1 MKLIAYSITHHN
13 CPVKLRERLFLSADR
28 RKSILRR
35 MHTNPSVSEALLLQT
50 CNRTEFY
57 LYVKKNFDCTKFLTS
72 LLTRFNPD
80 SVNIWKEYHRF
91 YQGLDV
97 VRHLFE
103 VAAGL
108 DSQILGENQ
117 ILAQL
122 KSAYTES
129 INARMSRMIFH
140 RLFHSAFRVGKAV
153 RAKTKISTGPVSVAL
168 AAVELAK
175 KQAKLQNS
183 HVLLIGAGRNAQ
195 LLAKYLLKSKP
206 KSMTIANRTPKKAK
220 SLLTKSAD
228 IKAIPLRNVSNCLS
242 GIDLLIS
249 TTASRKPVLTYQS
262 VKNILIAREKPLL
275 IIDIAVPRDI
285 DPKVSR
291 LKSVRL
297 YNIDDLKKLVKT
309 GAKKRSAEI
318 LNAKA
323 VVNEFTDKFVAWFLS
338 LDLAPVISRLNRT
351 ALELARD
358 HAARYAKE
366 FAKADGNNLEE
377 RIKVFAESLAKKL
390 LHSPISF
397 LRQEGTA
404 EPTTE
409 QLRAAD
415 LLNKIFLSKSKELR
429 K

>member
-13 CPVKLRERLFLSADR
+13 CPVKLREKLSLSADS
-28 RKSILRR
+28 RKAVLRK
-35 MHTNPSVSEALLLQT
+35 MHTNPSVGEAALLQT

-57 LYVKKNFDCTKFLTS
+57 LYVKKNFDPLKFLTS
-72 LLTRFNPD
+72 LVRKFNPG
-80 SVNIWKEYHRF
+80 SLAVWKKYHRC
-91 YQGLDV
+91 YQSLDV

-108 DSQILGENQ
+108 DSQIIGENQ

-140 RLFHSAFRVGKAV
+140 RLFHSAFRAAKAV
-153 RAKTKISTGPVSVAL
+153 RAKTKLSAGPLSVAL

-175 KQAKLQNS
+175 KQINLQNS
-183 HVLLIGAGRNAQ
+183 RILLIGAGKNAQ
-195 LLAKYLLKSKP
+195 LVAKYLLKSKP
-206 KSMTIANRTPKKAK
+206 KSLTIADRTPKKTKFLLAK
-220 SLLTKSAD
+220 YAD
-228 IKAIPLRNVSNCLS
+228 IQVIPLRSINDYLPR
-242 GIDLLIS
+242 IDLLIS
-249 TTASRKPVLTYQS
+249 STASRKPVVTYQS
-262 VKNILIAREKPLL
+262 VTNILTAGKEPLL

-297 YNIDDLKKLVKT
+297 YNIDDLKQLVKT
-309 GAKKRSAEI
+309 GTKKRSAEI
-318 LNAKA
+318 LQAKA
-323 VVNEFTDKFVAWFLS
+323 VVNEFTDKFAAWFLS
-338 LDLAPVISRLNRT
+338 LDLAPVISKLNRM
-351 ALELARD
+351 ALELSRN

-366 FAKADGNNLEE
+366 FAKANGDSLEE
-377 RIKVFAESLAKKL
+377 RLELFAESLAKKM

-397 LRQEGTA
+397 LRRQGTA
-404 EPTTE
+404 EPTAE
-409 QLRAAD
+409 QLQAAD
-415 LLNKIFLSKSKELR
+415 LINKIFLPKAKELQ

>member
-13 CPVKLRERLFLSADR
+13 CPVKLREKLSLSADR
-28 RKSILRR
+28 RKSILRK

-57 LYVKKNFDCTKFLTS
+57 LYVKKNFDCLKFLTPLVS
-72 LLTRFNPD
+72 RFNPRAL
-80 SVNIWKEYHRF
+80 NIWKKYHRF
-91 YQGLDV
+91 YEGLDV

-103 VAAGL
+103 VAAGI

-129 INARMSRMIFH
+129 INAKMSRMIFH
-140 RLFHSAFRVGKAV
+140 RLFHNAFRVGKAV
-153 RAKTKISTGPVSVAL
+153 REKTKISTGPVSVAL

-175 KQAKLQNS
+175 KEINLQNS
-183 HVLLIGAGRNAQ
+183 HILIIGAGKNAQ
-195 LLAKYLLKSKP
+195 LIAKYLLKSKP
-206 KSMTIANRTPKKAK
+206 KSLTIANRTPEKAR
-220 SLLTKSAD
+220 SLLSKYENTKV
-228 IKAIPLRNVSNCLS
+228 IPLRSLLDCLPDIDVLVSS
-242 GIDLLIS
+242 
-249 TTASRKPVLTYQS
+249 TASRKPVLTYQS
-262 VKNILIAREKPLL
+262 VKNILTVRKKPLL

-285 DPKVSR
+285 EPKISR

-309 GAKKRSAEI
+309 GTQKRSAEI
-318 LNAKA
+318 LEAKA
-323 VVNEFTDKFVAWFLS
+323 LVNEFTDKFAAWLLS
-338 LDLAPVISRLNRT
+338 LDLAPVISKLNQM
-351 ALELARD
+351 ALDIAKD
-358 HAARYAKE
+358 HTARYAKE
-366 FAKADGNNLEE
+366 FAKANGNNLED
-377 RIKVFAESLAKKL
+377 RLKIFAESLAKKL

-404 EPTTE
+404 EPTDE

-415 LLNKIFLSKSKELR
+415 LLNKIFLSKSKEPR

>member
-13 CPVKLRERLFLSADR
+13 CPVKLREKLSLSAAR
-28 RKSILRR
+28 RKSILRK
-35 MHTNPSVSEALLLQT
+35 MHTNPSVSEAVLLET

-57 LYVKKNFDCTKFLTS
+57 LYVKKNFDCLKFLTPLVS
-72 LLTRFNPD
+72 RFNPRAR
-80 SVNIWKEYHRF
+80 NIWKKYHRF
-91 YQGLDV
+91 YEALDV

-129 INARMSRMIFH
+129 INAKMSRMIFH
-140 RLFHSAFRVGKAV
+140 RLFHNAFRVGKAV
-153 RAKTKISTGPVSVAL
+153 RAKTKISTRPVSVAL
-168 AAVELAK
+168 AAVVLAK
-175 KQAKLQNS
+175 KEINLQNS
-183 HVLLIGAGRNAQ
+183 HILLIGAGKNAR
-195 LLAKYLLKSKP
+195 LIVKYLLKSKP
-206 KSMTIANRTPKKAK
+206 KSLTIANRTPKKAK
-220 SLLTKSAD
+220 SLLTKSED
-228 IKAIPLRNVSNCLS
+228 IKVIPLRNIGDYLP

-249 TTASRKPVLTYQS
+249 STASRKPVLTYQS
-262 VKNILIAREKPLL
+262 VKNILTVRKKPLL

-285 DPKVSR
+285 EPEISR

-309 GAKKRSAEI
+309 GTQKRSAEM
-318 LNAKA
+318 LRAKA
-323 VVNEFTDKFVAWFLS
+323 VVNEFTNKFDAWFLS
-338 LDLAPVISRLNRT
+338 LDLAPVISKLNQM
-351 ALELARD
+351 ALDLAKD

-366 FAKADGNNLEE
+366 FAKDNGENLEE
-377 RIKVFAESLAKKL
+377 SLKVFAESLAKKL

-404 EPTTE
+404 EPTAE
-409 QLRAAD
+409 QFQAAD
-415 LLNKIFLSKSKELR
+415 LFNKIFLSKSKEPR

>member
-1 MKLIAYSITHHN
+1 MKLIAYSVTHHN
-13 CPVKLRERLFLSADR
+13 CPIKLREKLSLSADR
-28 RKSILRR
+28 RKSILRK
-35 MHTNPSVSEALLLQT
+35 MHTNRSVSEALLLQT
-50 CNRTEFY
+50 CNRTEVY
-57 LYVKKNFDCTKFLTS
+57 LYVKKNFDCLKFLTP
-72 LLTRFNPD
+72 LLKRFNPG
-80 SVNIWKEYHRF
+80 SLSIWKKYHRF
-91 YQGLDV
+91 YEGLDV

-108 DSQILGENQ
+108 DSQVLGENQ

-129 INARMSRMIFH
+129 INAKMSRMIFH
-140 RLFHSAFRVGKAV
+140 RLFHNAFRVGKTV

-175 KQAKLQNS
+175 KEINLQNS
-183 HVLLIGAGRNAQ
+183 HILLIGAGKNAQ
-195 LLAKYLLKSKP
+195 LIAKYLLKSKP
-206 KSMTIANRTPKKAK
+206 KSLTIANRTPKKAT

-228 IKAIPLRNVSNCLS
+228 IKVIPLRNIGDCLP

-249 TTASRKPVLTYQS
+249 STASRKPVLTYQS
-262 VKNILIAREKPLL
+262 VKNILTVGKKPLL

-285 DPKVSR
+285 EPEISR

-297 YNIDDLKKLVKT
+297 YNIDNLKKLVKT
-309 GAKKRSAEI
+309 GTQKRSAEM
-318 LNAKA
+318 LEAKA
-323 VVNEFTDKFVAWFLS
+323 VVNEFTNKFAAWFLS
-338 LDLAPVISRLNRT
+338 LDLAPVISKLNQM
-351 ALELARD
+351 ALDLAKD

-366 FAKADGNNLEE
+366 FAKDNGENLEE
-377 RIKVFAESLAKKL
+377 RLKVFAESLAKKL

-404 EPTTE
+404 EPTAE
-409 QLRAAD
+409 QFQAAD
-415 LLNKIFLSKSKELR
+415 LINKIFLSKSKEPR